1 MQDDEDPEDPTREQD
16 GEVTVEPPPS
26 PPDEVELA
34 RWWHQYCN
42 MAPPRPWTKLA
53 EIVHAQKRRV
63 RKAIYEG
70 WPEHGIPAFRDRERA
85 PEPMVAEVV
94 GRAQAQAIERVATV
108 VANSW
113 ASDAERHLRGLP
125 KIGQA
130 IDRLCEVLIE
140 QAEQASL
147 VKYRAVPDLDEKG
160 EQRRDPTTGAALTIM
175 KPYVSASDAALAAQ
189 RLMAARKDHAVLNK
203 ALLDSLAPFR
213 SSEIDFSDAPPEVM
227 EYLKKKFVGRAA

>member
-1 MQDDEDPEDPTREQD
+1 MEDDEND
-16 GEVTVEPPPS
+16 GGESPGTSEVYVDQPPDAIELERWWQAYCALPPPRAWTRLCH
-26 PPDEVELA
+26 VVQA
-34 RWWHQYCN
+34 RKSRIRT
-42 MAPPRPWTKLA
+42 A
-53 EIVHAQKRRV
+53 VHV
-63 RKAIYEG
+63 G
-70 WPEHGIPAFRDRERA
+70 WPEAGIPAFKDRA
-85 PEPMVAEVV
+85 IVGDTVMAEVI
-94 GRAQAQAIERVATV
+94 GRVHREATERVVSV

-113 ASDAERHLRGLP
+113 ATDAERHLRGLP

-130 IDRLCEVLIE
+130 IDKLCEVLIE

-213 SSEIDFSDAPPEVM
+213 SSEMDFSDAPPEVM
-227 EYLKKKFVGRAA
+227 EYLKKKFVGRSAA